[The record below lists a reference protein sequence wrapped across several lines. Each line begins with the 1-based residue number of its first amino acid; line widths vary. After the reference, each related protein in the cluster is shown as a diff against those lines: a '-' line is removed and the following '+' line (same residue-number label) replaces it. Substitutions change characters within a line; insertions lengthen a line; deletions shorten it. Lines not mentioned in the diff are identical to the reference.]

1 MALRNSTRKAET
13 FLWGLAEAAR
23 GSDEGGICRALF
35 SQPRGTDSA
44 GTWGHLE
51 RVGGKERQR
60 KGGLIQFLPYHLRPE
75 AGGDGRQDT
84 PMLAASIPIS
94 EASRLW

>member
-1 MALRNSTRKAET
+1 M
-13 FLWGLAEAAR
+13 
-23 GSDEGGICRALF
+23 
-35 SQPRGTDSA
+35 
-44 GTWGHLE
+44 
-51 RVGGKERQR
+51 GGKERQR